1 MGWRISILAAWSLI
15 LSAGSAAALPGD
27 DYLANWGQG
36 GLGIIQDGTSN
47 TIQFGETSQFDI
59 CFDNVGVPGGIVGG
73 SISTIRFGSNSGV
86 FVVPGAAGPRV
97 PIGTI
102 TDGSSNTIFFGE
114 SLCLNDVVIGDPPPG
129 GIEDGTSN
137 TIIIGEGSRF
147 DICFSNVTQQ
157 ITDGTSNTILLGE
170 SVCFED
176 LRVAAVPEPHA
187 AALAFAALLAAVPYG
202 RRKSIRRAAAAFRR

>member
-1 MGWRISILAAWSLI
+1 MGWRISILAVWSLI

-59 CFDNVGVPGGIVGG
+59 CFDNVGVP
-73 SISTIRFGSNSGV
+73 SNSGV